1 MSIYVIDDNIYK
13 IEGNNKKLLKEGSNF
28 LEMRFDKEEE
38 VEIGN
43 EYDKLSDIENKLSKV
58 KITQEISAY
67 NLSPYIWI
75 IKNNKSKVSIK
86 FKEFIKNQNIDKLE
100 KGKTFTL
107 IFNNNEVRVGN
118 KMIIKLSYKHLS
130 ILDNLMYLGAK
141 KIFGIK
147 NEQYIEHAGMLDINN
162 NGKVDKIVINTH
174 RNFNAEDDK
183 EILFN
188 YDLPDIQENELI
200 FHTHPPTGG
209 VYGRLNDDI
218 IYDPPS
224 PEDIVHFME
233 NYNEGLVQNSIVVAI
248 EGYYVIKCK
257 SFGLNEIKIEDGEY
271 FLTKYQKL
279 LNKLQEE
286 GLVEHKVKSKI
297 FEKSKEYFFKNV
309 DDNLLKNINKFLDNY
324 NIEIEFK
331 KRIFNKK
338 IKKYVVDKLYL
349 EIIPVEI

>member
-1 MSIYVIDDNIYK
+1 
-13 IEGNNKKLLKEGSNF
+13 
-28 LEMRFDKEEE
+28 
-38 VEIGN
+38 
-43 EYDKLSDIENKLSKV
+43 
-58 KITQEISAY
+58 
-67 NLSPYIWI
+67 
-75 IKNNKSKVSIK
+75 
-86 FKEFIKNQNIDKLE
+86 
-100 KGKTFTL
+100 
-107 IFNNNEVRVGN
+107 
-118 KMIIKLSYKHLS
+118 
-130 ILDNLMYLGAK
+130 
-141 KIFGIK
+141 
-147 NEQYIEHAGMLDINN
+147 MLDINN
-162 NGKVDKIVINTH
+162 SGKVDKIVINTH

-209 VYGRLNDDI
+209 VYGRLNDEI

-257 SFGLNEIKIEDGEY
+257 SFGLNEIKIEDDEY

-279 LNKLQEE
+279 LNKLQEDAIS
-286 GLVEHKVKSKI
+286 EHKVKSKT

-309 DDNLLKNINKFLDNY
+309 DENLLKNINRLLDNY

-331 KRIFNKK
+331 KRNFNKK

-349 EIIPVEI
+349 EIIPIEI